1 MISHLKQRSS
11 SYFYERWSLFDL
23 SCSLCCRI
31 FRVNFL
37 TVDGLE
43 CSYTYII
50 SAAFLQVLQSRFCC
64 LCCSFLCALEVC
76 FLGVLYLVSFCSGYF
91 LDGYDC
97 GFLLSRYFS
106 DRSLLSCEYVLVKA
120 CFCCGCF
127 CFCFCFCF
135 QSCFELCFCCICIC
149 SYFCQLFFCLSYFD
163 FCFCGSCC
171 YFCFCYFCFCC
182 IFCCLCCLDVIF

>member
-50 SAAFLQVLQSRFCC
+50 SAAFLQVLQSR
-64 LCCSFLCALEVC
+64 
-76 FLGVLYLVSFCSGYF
+76 
-91 LDGYDC
+91 
-97 GFLLSRYFS
+97 GFF
-106 DRSLLSCEYVLVKA
+106 V
-120 CFCCGCF
+120 
-127 CFCFCFCF
+127 
-135 QSCFELCFCCICIC
+135 
-149 SYFCQLFFCLSYFD
+149 FCLFVL
-163 FCFCGSCC
+163 GGL
-171 YFCFCYFCFCC
+171 
-182 IFCCLCCLDVIF
+182 CLFVCVMVKG